1 MYCPKSNT
9 FQNTHLSQGYVCTSS
24 ILVNLLTEKTM
35 EETCSGAT
43 EVLDRLPGP
52 TEVVFTEQTTTGR
65 QQIDAC
71 TEPDKHLVQ

>member
-9 FQNTHLSQGYVCTSS
+9 FHNTYLSQGYVCTSS

-35 EETCSGAT
+35 EETWSRAS